1 MRYKIGDSS
10 GITTVISQRG
20 NTGNVTYPMAPP
32 DVVPVLVALLLLKE
46 MGPDASAQG
55 GKSLIFY

>member
-1 MRYKIGDSS
+1 MCYKIGDSG
-10 GITTVISQRG
+10 GIATVISQRG

-46 MGPDASAQG
+46 WDPMLLH
-55 GKSLIFY
+55 KEVNL